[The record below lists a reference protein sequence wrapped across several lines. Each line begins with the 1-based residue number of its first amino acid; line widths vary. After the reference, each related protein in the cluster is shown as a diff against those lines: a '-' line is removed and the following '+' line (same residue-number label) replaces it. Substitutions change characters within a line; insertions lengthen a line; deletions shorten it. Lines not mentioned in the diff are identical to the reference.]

1 MHPCPPVQAKRKLK
15 EVEILVSKSKR
26 QNGGKRMA
34 YNAKGKSIKE
44 LMLAI
49 ATGQALQADVI
60 VELTAR
66 TQREGKGEGYIARNK
81 RAIAALNAGTVDP
94 EGVVKVA
101 FTDPNK
107 VAEATPAKATPA
119 PSANALSKLTKSQL
133 IEMLVLKI
141 S

>member
-1 MHPCPPVQAKRKLK
+1 
-15 EVEILVSKSKR
+15 
-26 QNGGKRMA
+26 MA

-49 ATGQALQADVI
+49 ATGQALKADVI

-119 PSANALSKLTKSQL
+119 PSANALSKLTKAQL